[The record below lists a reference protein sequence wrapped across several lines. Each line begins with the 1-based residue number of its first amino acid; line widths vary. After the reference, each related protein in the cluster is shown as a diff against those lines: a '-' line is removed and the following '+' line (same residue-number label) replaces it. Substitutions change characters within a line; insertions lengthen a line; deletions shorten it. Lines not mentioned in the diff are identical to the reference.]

1 MAALQVTA
9 PDAGIPAEPGVDDVF
24 EIVPVANGVWAAEVK
39 DSPAAYAFANSLVV
53 RGAEG
58 VLVVD
63 TQQSSLAARALI
75 AWIRDE
81 IGRPVRWVVNTH
93 WHGDHVYGNEAYRRA
108 FPEVRIVGHEA
119 TRAGVLGEGA
129 ARRHEELERLPASL
143 EERRRWLETGTGPE
157 GEALTPEDRAAVS
170 RSLAL
175 REAYLDDLSS
185 LRVLPPDVVFTER
198 LTLHLGDRRV
208 ELVHLGPAHTAGDV
222 VVHLPG
228 EGVVAVGDLLEQ
240 GPPWLDGAFVPGWA
254 DALARLREISPTRV
268 LPAHGRLQ
276 GDTRLLDWQAE
287 FFGALVDGARE
298 ALEEGLEAEEAVA
311 RTGLDRYREQFASV
325 GVAGDAL
332 DRWLVQAMEEAMA
345 DVAGDGG

>member
-1 MAALQVTA
+1 
-9 PDAGIPAEPGVDDVF
+9 
-24 EIVPVANGVWAAEVK
+24 
-39 DSPAAYAFANSLVV
+39 
-53 RGAEG
+53 
-58 VLVVD
+58 
-63 TQQSSLAARALI
+63 
-75 AWIRDE
+75 
-81 IGRPVRWVVNTH
+81 
-93 WHGDHVYGNEAYRRA
+93 
-108 FPEVRIVGHEA
+108 
-119 TRAGVLGEGA
+119 
-129 ARRHEELERLPASL
+129 
-143 EERRRWLETGTGPE
+143 LETGIGPE

-287 FFGALVDGARE
+287 FLGALVDGARA
-298 ALEEGLEAEEAVA
+298 ALGEGLEAEEAVA
-311 RTGLDRYREQFASV
+311 RAGLDRFREQFASV

-332 DRWLVQAMEEAMA
+332 DRWLVQAMGEAMA